1 MIWVTKHLTTEV
13 GREWGWLRRED
24 WKGMAAEVVEDQE
37 KMLRDPDRK
46 KKSFLGGSDHLC

>member
-24 WKGMAAEVVEDQE
+24 WKEMAAEVVEDQE